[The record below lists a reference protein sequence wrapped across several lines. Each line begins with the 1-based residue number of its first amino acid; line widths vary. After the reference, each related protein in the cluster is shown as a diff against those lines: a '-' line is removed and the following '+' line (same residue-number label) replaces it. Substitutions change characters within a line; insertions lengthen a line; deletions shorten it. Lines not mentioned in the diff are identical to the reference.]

1 MTTRHETI
9 LVVEDEPSIS
19 QGLEL
24 NLRHEGYQ
32 VSCAAT
38 GEEGLELARKIDP
51 DLIVLD
57 LMLPGIGG
65 HDVLRALRRE
75 GREMQVVILSALGR
89 EEDVIVGLQLG
100 ADDYVAKP
108 FSVAELLAR
117 IEAAL
122 RRDRVRRERNIK
134 GSVDTSAMDATL
146 RFGAV
151 AVDPL
156 RREVTRDGAKVKLTS
171 RELDLLLTLVQQPER
186 VFSREQLLE
195 RVWGL
200 DYEGTART
208 VDNFVRALRTKL
220 EADPKNP
227 RHITTVHGIGYRL
240 VP

>member
-9 LVVEDEPSIS
+9 LVIEDEPSIR

-24 NLRHEGYQ
+24 NLRHEGYK
-32 VSCAAT
+32 VSCAAS
-38 GEEGLELARKIDP
+38 GEEGLELARKIEP

-75 GREMQVVILSALGR
+75 GREMQVVILSALNR

-122 RRDRVRRERNIK
+122 RRDRMRRQRSERGKDSTTTEQRVRF
-134 GSVDTSAMDATL
+134 GSV
-146 RFGAV
+146 V
-151 AVDPL
+151 VDPL
-156 RREVTRDGAKVKLTS
+156 RREVTRDDEKVKLTS
-171 RELDLLLTLVQQPER
+171 REP
-186 VFSREQLLE
+186 S
-195 RVWGL
+195 
-200 DYEGTART
+200 
-208 VDNFVRALRTKL
+208 
-220 EADPKNP
+220 
-227 RHITTVHGIGYRL
+227 ICC
-240 VP
+240 